1 MLRSTILGV
10 LGISIALYSCSSTEN
25 EGKQRETA
33 ITTPDNRENRVSP
46 AETVTADFNGN
57 IVTINYGSPKVKGRE
72 IWGALVPYGEV
83 WRTGA
88 NEATTIS
95 FTKDVLIGGQLLKAD
110 TYAFFTIPDP
120 EAWTIIF
127 NLEEKQWGAFKY
139 DSTQDALRLQIEPGM
154 QDTVTEALIFSLEQS
169 ANGGVIQLRWEKVVI
184 DIPFTTASE

>member
-1 MLRSTILGV
+1 MLRTTILAV
-10 LGISIALYSCSSTEN
+10 FCISLTFQSCSSSEK
-25 EGKQRETA
+25 EGKQRDTA

-46 AETVTADFNGN
+46 AETTTADFDGN
-57 IVTINYGSPKVKGRE
+57 VVTINYGSPKVKDRE

-88 NEATTIS
+88 NEATTIT
-95 FTKDVLIGGQLLKAD
+95 FTKDVLIDGQLLKAG

-139 DSTQDALRLQIEPGM
+139 DSTQDALRLQVEPVM
-154 QDTVTEALIFSLEQS
+154 QEELTEALAFTLEKA
-169 ANGGVIQLRWEKVVI
+169 ANGGVIQLRWEKIAI
-184 DIPFTTASE
+184 DIPFTTAPE